1 MNKLIGGLA
10 LLFLVGGAGSSAHA
24 DGPWCAFYDVSTY
37 NCGFYSFEQ
46 CYETVR
52 GVGGS
57 CRPNFFQNFGD
68 GRPAGRRAT
77 QADVTDPCR
86 TSGLRRAGKRGSTRS
101 NTSWRCWDM
110 RRRAISRLSATLLVA
125 AALGLSVAAAHAGP
139 CSSRI
144 AQFEQAVRQSAGNPN
159 AGPMAPQSIGAQLD
173 ANRRRPRSDAPRS
186 RRRRRSRRPWRAPSV
201 SINKEIE
208 LGVRGRWPPLSECT
222 ICSDPASRS
231 SSVAR

>member
-1 MNKLIGGLA
+1 MNKLIGGIA

-24 DGPWCAFYDVSTY
+24 DGPWCAFYDASTY

-52 GVGGS
+52 GAGGS
-57 CRPNFFQNFGD
+57 CRPNFFKTSVSPGRQD
-68 GRPAGRRAT
+68 GARPP
-77 QADVTDPCR
+77 ADVTDPCR
-86 TSGLRRAGKRGSTRS
+86 TSGLRRAGKRGSARS
-101 NTSWRCWDM
+101 NTSWRCSDM
-110 RRRAISRLSATLLVA
+110 RRRAISRPSATLLVA

-173 ANRRRPRSDAPRS
+173 RQP
-186 RRRRRSRRPWRAPSV
+186 
-201 SINKEIE
+201 
-208 LGVRGRWPPLSECT
+208 T
-222 ICSDPASRS
+222 PASIRRAEEQAKAAFAATL
-231 SSVAR
+231 ARAKRLDKQGNRVGCTRALAAAKRMYNL